1 MTQGPPP
8 FWSST
13 RGRWLA
19 AAILFAGT
27 LLLFSRVAGHQFL
40 LYDDGQYVAENARV
54 AAGLSWSNVAW
65 ALGTLH
71 FSNWHP
77 LTWLSHML
85 DVQLFGMS
93 PGAHHLVNALLH
105 ALNAALLF
113 LLLSRMTGAAG
124 RSALV
129 AALFAV
135 HPLHVE
141 SVAWLAERKDLLSTL
156 LGFLALWAYARYA
169 ERPGWWRYAAVLLL
183 FAASLLAKAMWV
195 TLPFLLLLLDLWPLR
210 RLEPSPL
217 ADDPEGP
224 RLPRFGA
231 GRLLHEKAP
240 LLALSAASSAVTVV
254 AQDRGG
260 ALMGLEL
267 PFGARVA
274 NALVSYVQY
283 LGKTLWPVDLAI
295 FYPLPAEL
303 PAWQVVGS
311 AALLLV
317 VTGIAVW
324 RARRLPWLPVGWFWF
339 LGMLVPVIGLVQ
351 VGAQAMADRYTY
363 VPVVGLFLVA
373 AWGGERLAQRW
384 KVERPFQAAAAV
396 LLLVLSVLTWRQLG
410 TWRDHETVFRHAIAV
425 TEGNARAHATLAV
438 GLRSAGRLEEALA
451 QVQEAI
457 RLEPRSARHLVTLG
471 TIYREMRR
479 LPEAEQALRGA
490 VERNPRLPMAWA
502 NLGEVEAELGRPDL
516 AVAALEQA
524 VRLDPQLAGSW
535 SNLGVMYD
543 RLGRSAEARE
553 AFEAATR
560 AGPDNWTTWRN
571 LGVYHQRQG
580 APAQAARAYREAL
593 RLKPGDPDLLRRLGL
608 VERAGGAP

>member
-1 MTQGPPP
+1 
-8 FWSST
+8 
-13 RGRWLA
+13 
-19 AAILFAGT
+19 
-27 LLLFSRVAGHQFL
+27 LLL
-40 LYDDGQYVAENARV
+40 
-54 AAGLSWSNVAW
+54 
-65 ALGTLH
+65 
-71 FSNWHP
+71 
-77 LTWLSHML
+77 
-85 DVQLFGMS
+85 
-93 PGAHHLVNALLH
+93 
-105 ALNAALLF
+105 
-113 LLLSRMTGAAG
+113 
-124 RSALV
+124 
-129 AALFAV
+129 
-135 HPLHVE
+135 
-141 SVAWLAERKDLLSTL
+141 
-156 LGFLALWAYARYA
+156 
-169 ERPGWWRYAAVLLL
+169 
-183 FAASLLAKAMWV
+183 
-195 TLPFLLLLLDLWPLR
+195 
-210 RLEPSPL
+210 
-217 ADDPEGP
+217 
-224 RLPRFGA
+224 
-231 GRLLHEKAP
+231 EKAP
-240 LLALSAASSAVTVV
+240 LLVLSAASSAVTVL

-267 PFGARVA
+267 PFATRVG
-274 NALVSYVQY
+274 NALVSYVRY
-283 LGKTLWPVDLAI
+283 LGKTIWPVDLAI
-295 FYPLPAEL
+295 FYPLPTEL

-396 LLLVLSVLTWRQLG
+396 LLLVLSVLTWRQIG
-410 TWRDHETVFRHAIAV
+410 TWRDTETVFRHAIAV

-543 RLGRSAEARE
+543 RLGRAAEARE

-593 RLKPGDPDLLRRLGL
+593 RLRPGDPDLTRRLGL
-608 VERAGGAP
+608 VEGAGGER